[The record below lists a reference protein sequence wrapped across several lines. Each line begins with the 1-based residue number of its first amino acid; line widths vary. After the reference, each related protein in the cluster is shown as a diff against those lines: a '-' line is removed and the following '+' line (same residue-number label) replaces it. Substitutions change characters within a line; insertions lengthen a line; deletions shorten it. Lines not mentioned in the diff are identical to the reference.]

1 MADILLDRLPSA
13 WAGRPI
19 DWDFRPMVWFNGQY
33 LRLPEDEKGLPEL
46 ARETMRRFYRVAV
59 PPEEEVDAFKA
70 LVEFYTAGPQEVADR
85 PGSSRTEELALD
97 YVTDGSAIVA
107 AFQQAYGI
115 DLTRAR
121 LHWWRFK
128 ALMSNLPEETQLVKI
143 IGFRT
148 ADPAQFQG
156 AERERRAE
164 LKERFALPAALRK
177 GGGRI
182 VTLQDRNEAFAARF
196 RRWPRPGALPPVRSA
211 SAGLGHPGSQRPG
224 HLGQMQ
230 EPGLPQR
237 NRNKTL
243 SLCHCACAL
252 FRKERWTHWPQ
263 IFPSPAK

>member
-1 MADILLDRLPSA
+1 M
-13 WAGRPI
+13 
-19 DWDFRPMVWFNGQY
+19 
-33 LRLPEDEKGLPEL
+33 
-46 ARETMRRFYRVAV
+46 
-59 PPEEEVDAFKA
+59 
-70 LVEFYTAGPQEVADR
+70 ADR

-97 YVTDGSAIVA
+97 YVTDGPAIVA

-148 ADPAQFQG
+148 ADLTQFQG
-156 AERERRAE
+156 EERERRAE

-196 RRWPRPGALPPVRSA
+196 RR
-211 SAGLGHPGSQRPG
+211 
-224 HLGQMQ
+224 
-230 EPGLPQR
+230 
-237 NRNKTL
+237 
-243 SLCHCACAL
+243 
-252 FRKERWTHWPQ
+252 
-263 IFPSPAK
+263 

>member
-1 MADILLDRLPSA
+1 MADILLDNLPRT

-46 ARETMRRFYRVAV
+46 AWETMRRFYRVAV

-70 LVEFYTAGPQEVADR
+70 LVAFYTAGPQEVADR

-97 YVTDGSAIVA
+97 YVTDGPAIVA

-148 ADPAQFQG
+148 ADLAQFQG
-156 AERERRAE
+156 EERERRAE

-196 RRWPRPGALPPVRSA
+196 RR
-211 SAGLGHPGSQRPG
+211 
-224 HLGQMQ
+224 
-230 EPGLPQR
+230 
-237 NRNKTL
+237 
-243 SLCHCACAL
+243 
-252 FRKERWTHWPQ
+252 
-263 IFPSPAK
+263 

>member
-1 MADILLDRLPSA
+1 
-13 WAGRPI
+13 
-19 DWDFRPMVWFNGQY
+19 MVWFNGQY

-59 PPEEEVDAFKA
+59 PPDEEVDAFKA
-70 LVEFYTAGPQEVADR
+70 LVEFYTAGPQEVSDR

-97 YVTDGSAIVA
+97 YVTDGPAIVA

-128 ALMSNLPEETQLVKI
+128 ALMSNLPEETQLAKI

-156 AERERRAE
+156 EERERRAE

-196 RRWPRPGALPPVRSA
+196 RR
-211 SAGLGHPGSQRPG
+211 
-224 HLGQMQ
+224 
-230 EPGLPQR
+230 
-237 NRNKTL
+237 
-243 SLCHCACAL
+243 
-252 FRKERWTHWPQ
+252 
-263 IFPSPAK
+263 

>member
-1 MADILLDRLPSA
+1 MADILLDKLPRV
-13 WAGRPI
+13 WAGSPI

-59 PPEEEVDAFKA
+59 PPGEEVDAFKA

-97 YVTDGSAIVA
+97 YVTDGPAIVA

-148 ADPAQFQG
+148 ADLTQFQG
-156 AERERRAE
+156 EERERRAE

-196 RRWPRPGALPPVRSA
+196 RR
-211 SAGLGHPGSQRPG
+211 
-224 HLGQMQ
+224 
-230 EPGLPQR
+230 
-237 NRNKTL
+237 
-243 SLCHCACAL
+243 
-252 FRKERWTHWPQ
+252 
-263 IFPSPAK
+263 

>member
-1 MADILLDRLPSA
+1 MADILLDKLPRM

-46 ARETMRRFYRVAV
+46 ARETMRRFYCVAV

-97 YVTDGSAIVA
+97 YVTDGPAIVA

-128 ALMSNLPEETQLVKI
+128 ALMSNLPEETQLAKI

-164 LKERFALPAALRK
+164 LKERFALPAALHCHPARPQRSLCGPLPALTAPRFSAPCAVGLCRSGPSRK
-177 GGGRI
+177 P
-182 VTLQDRNEAFAARF
+182 A
-196 RRWPRPGALPPVRSA
+196 PGAS
-211 SAGLGHPGSQRPG
+211 GSNARTRP
-224 HLGQMQ
+224 
-230 EPGLPQR
+230 
-237 NRNKTL
+237 
-243 SLCHCACAL
+243 A
-252 FRKERWTHWPQ
+252 
-263 IFPSPAK
+263 AKKSK

>member
-1 MADILLDRLPSA
+1 MADILLEPLPTQ

-19 DWDFRPMVWFNGQY
+19 DPDFRPMVRFNGQFI
-33 LRLPEDEKGLPEL
+33 RLPDESQMPEL
-46 ARETMRRFYRVAV
+46 ARQTMRRFYRVPV

-70 LVEFYTAGPQEVADR
+70 LVEFYTAGPQEVSDR
-85 PGSSRTEELALD
+85 PGSSPTEELALD
-97 YVTDGSAIVA
+97 YVTDGPAIVA

-128 ALMSNLPEETQLVKI
+128 ALMSNLPEETQLAKI

-148 ADPAQFQG
+148 ADLTQFQG

-164 LKERFALPAALRK
+164 LKERFALPAALQK

-196 RRWPRPGALPPVRSA
+196 RR
-211 SAGLGHPGSQRPG
+211 
-224 HLGQMQ
+224 
-230 EPGLPQR
+230 
-237 NRNKTL
+237 
-243 SLCHCACAL
+243 
-252 FRKERWTHWPQ
+252 
-263 IFPSPAK
+263 

>member
-1 MADILLDRLPSA
+1 MADILLDKLPLT

-97 YVTDGSAIVA
+97 YVTGGPAIVA
-107 AFQQAYGI
+107 AFQQAYCI

-148 ADPAQFQG
+148 ADLTQFQG
-156 AERERRAE
+156 EERERRAE

-196 RRWPRPGALPPVRSA
+196 RR
-211 SAGLGHPGSQRPG
+211 
-224 HLGQMQ
+224 
-230 EPGLPQR
+230 
-237 NRNKTL
+237 
-243 SLCHCACAL
+243 
-252 FRKERWTHWPQ
+252 
-263 IFPSPAK
+263 

>member
-1 MADILLDRLPSA
+1 MADILLDNLPRT

-46 ARETMRRFYRVAV
+46 ARETMRRFYCVAV

-97 YVTDGSAIVA
+97 YVTDGPAIVA

-148 ADPAQFQG
+148 AVSGRRAGAACRAEGTLRAAHCP
-156 AERERRAE
+156 AERRRSHCHPARPQRS
-164 LKERFALPAALRK
+164 LCGPLPALTAPRCSAPCAVGLCRSGPSRK
-177 GGGRI
+177 P
-182 VTLQDRNEAFAARF
+182 A
-196 RRWPRPGALPPVRSA
+196 PGAS
-211 SAGLGHPGSQRPG
+211 GSNARTRP
-224 HLGQMQ
+224 
-230 EPGLPQR
+230 
-237 NRNKTL
+237 
-243 SLCHCACAL
+243 A
-252 FRKERWTHWPQ
+252 
-263 IFPSPAK
+263 AKKSK

>member
-1 MADILLDRLPSA
+1 MADLLLDELPTVWEGRAIDPDFRHMLWLSNRIQRRVEESA
-13 WAGRPI
+13 T
-19 DWDFRPMVWFNGQY
+19 WDF
-33 LRLPEDEKGLPEL
+33 LREAFG
-46 ARETMRRFYRVAV
+46 RFYRE
-59 PPEEEVDAFKA
+59 PPDSISDLESAYQS
-70 LVEFYTAGPQEVADR
+70 LCRFYAGIPSELGT
-85 PGSSRTEELALD
+85 GSGDE
-97 YVTDGSAIVA
+97 DGSGDLTYDFHCDAPYIVA

-128 ALMSNLPEETQLVKI
+128 ALMSNLPEETQLAKI

-196 RRWPRPGALPPVRSA
+196 RR
-211 SAGLGHPGSQRPG
+211 
-224 HLGQMQ
+224 
-230 EPGLPQR
+230 
-237 NRNKTL
+237 
-243 SLCHCACAL
+243 
-252 FRKERWTHWPQ
+252 
-263 IFPSPAK
+263 

>member
-1 MADILLDRLPSA
+1 M
-13 WAGRPI
+13 
-19 DWDFRPMVWFNGQY
+19 
-33 LRLPEDEKGLPEL
+33 GLPAHMRGSLSSRMSAIFQSRQLGQKLPAAGGLIHPLDHLGGGRL
-46 ARETMRRFYRVAV
+46 ARIAHRRLVLLVLLALLSPALGAV
-59 PPEEEVDAFKA
+59 LGDGRR
-70 LVEFYTAGPQEVADR
+70 AGSDR
-85 PGSSRTEELALD
+85 PGSSRTEDLALD
-97 YVTDGSAIVA
+97 YITDGPAIVA

-148 ADPAQFQG
+148 ADLTQFQG

-196 RRWPRPGALPPVRSA
+196 RR
-211 SAGLGHPGSQRPG
+211 
-224 HLGQMQ
+224 
-230 EPGLPQR
+230 
-237 NRNKTL
+237 
-243 SLCHCACAL
+243 
-252 FRKERWTHWPQ
+252 
-263 IFPSPAK
+263 

>member
-1 MADILLDRLPSA
+1 MADILLDKLPRT

-70 LVEFYTAGPQEVADR
+70 LVEFYTAGPQEVSDR

-97 YVTDGSAIVA
+97 SVT

-115 DLTRAR
+115 DLTTAK

-148 ADPAQFQG
+148 ADLTQFQG
-156 AERERRAE
+156 EERERRAE

-196 RRWPRPGALPPVRSA
+196 RR
-211 SAGLGHPGSQRPG
+211 
-224 HLGQMQ
+224 
-230 EPGLPQR
+230 
-237 NRNKTL
+237 
-243 SLCHCACAL
+243 
-252 FRKERWTHWPQ
+252 
-263 IFPSPAK
+263 

>member
-1 MADILLDRLPSA
+1 
-13 WAGRPI
+13 
-19 DWDFRPMVWFNGQY
+19 MVWFNGQY

-46 ARETMRRFYRVAV
+46 ARETIHRFYRVAV

-85 PGSSRTEELALD
+85 PGGSRTEELALD
-97 YVTDGSAIVA
+97 YVTDGPAIVA
-107 AFQQAYGI
+107 AFQQAYCI
-115 DLTRAR
+115 DLTRVR

-156 AERERRAE
+156 EERERRAE
-164 LKERFALPAALRK
+164 LKKRFALPAALRK

-196 RRWPRPGALPPVRSA
+196 RR
-211 SAGLGHPGSQRPG
+211 
-224 HLGQMQ
+224 
-230 EPGLPQR
+230 
-237 NRNKTL
+237 
-243 SLCHCACAL
+243 
-252 FRKERWTHWPQ
+252 
-263 IFPSPAK
+263 

>member
-1 MADILLDRLPSA
+1 
-13 WAGRPI
+13 
-19 DWDFRPMVWFNGQY
+19 MVWFNGQY

-85 PGSSRTEELALD
+85 PGSSL
-97 YVTDGSAIVA
+97 TDGSAIVA

-128 ALMSNLPEETQLVKI
+128 ALMSNLPEETQLAKI

-196 RRWPRPGALPPVRSA
+196 RR
-211 SAGLGHPGSQRPG
+211 
-224 HLGQMQ
+224 
-230 EPGLPQR
+230 
-237 NRNKTL
+237 
-243 SLCHCACAL
+243 
-252 FRKERWTHWPQ
+252 
-263 IFPSPAK
+263 

>member
-1 MADILLDRLPSA
+1 MSWLLWKMADVLLDKLPRM

-59 PPEEEVDAFKA
+59 PPDEEVDAFKA
-70 LVEFYTAGPQEVADR
+70 LVEFYTAGPQEVSDR

-97 YVTDGSAIVA
+97 YVTDGPAIVA

-148 ADPAQFQG
+148 ADLTQFQG

-177 GGGRI
+177 GGCRI

-196 RRWPRPGALPPVRSA
+196 RR
-211 SAGLGHPGSQRPG
+211 
-224 HLGQMQ
+224 
-230 EPGLPQR
+230 
-237 NRNKTL
+237 
-243 SLCHCACAL
+243 
-252 FRKERWTHWPQ
+252 
-263 IFPSPAK
+263 